1 MRQLK
6 DLGLIIAYE
15 LHGFR
20 LYIKERN
27 ADLSERNADY
37 ILPLLVLE
45 LYTPHRNDKRGG

>member
-20 LYIKERN
+20 LYKVSNISLPHP
-27 ADLSERNADY
+27 LSCIFD
-37 ILPLLVLE
+37 I
-45 LYTPHRNDKRGG
+45 